1 MAPSI
6 VFDFDGTLAI
16 GHGPV
21 RAYAACVADGA
32 AVEPRFIERVDA
44 ELARYDAGASSY
56 RDGYDI
62 VGSLA
67 EAAGVSDGDRAA
79 AYERSRTRLGS
90 DLAVVDTIADLDSA
104 LERLGRSARLVL
116 ATNAPETGVAAVLD
130 AWGVRDRFDEL
141 HYTVGKPVGLARLIE
156 RLIAEGPVLAI
167 GDIFEFDL
175 APAAALGADTA
186 LVGATAATAPVSVT
200 MRGRSLADLVPDLHT
215 WAASA
220 ASSTSAPLGAGS
232 GIER

>member
-21 RAYAACVADGA
+21 RAYAACVADVA
-32 AVEPRFIERVDA
+32 AVAPGFVDRVDA
-44 ELARYDAGASSY
+44 ELTRYDAGDSSY

-67 EAAGVSDGDRAA
+67 AADGASVEDRAA
-79 AYERSRTRLGS
+79 AYTRSRARLGS
-90 DLAVVDTIADLDSA
+90 ELAVVRTIEGLDAA
-104 LERLGRSARLVL
+104 LEQLGRSARLVL
-116 ATNAPETGVAAVLD
+116 ATNAPETGVIAVLD
-130 AWGVRDRFDEL
+130 SWGVADRFDEL
-141 HYTVGKPVGLARLIE
+141 HYMVGKPAGLDRIIE
-156 RLIAEGPVLAI
+156 RLIADGPVLAI

-175 APAAALGADTA
+175 APAAAHGADTA
-186 LVGATAATAPVSVT
+186 LVGATAETSTAPVT
-200 MRGRSLADLVPDLHT
+200 MRGRSLADLVPDIQT
-215 WAASA
+215 WAATA

>member
-32 AVEPRFIERVDA
+32 AVAPGFIDRVDG
-44 ELARYDAGASSY
+44 ELARYDAGESTY

-67 EAAGVSDGDRAA
+67 EAAGVTLDARAE

-90 DLAVVDTIADLDSA
+90 ELAVVDTIDGLDAA
-104 LERLGRSARLVL
+104 LETLGRSARLVL

-141 HYTVGKPVGLARLIE
+141 HYTVGKPVGLERLIE
-156 RLIAEGPVLAI
+156 RLITEGPVLAI

-186 LVGATAATAPVSVT
+186 LVGATAENSTASVT
-200 MRGRSLADLVPDLHT
+200 MRGRSLADLVPDLHA
-215 WAASA
+215 WAASV